1 MIEELNEIH
10 GPTIYSILD
19 EMEQLLQHF
28 NFMSLKEL
36 SKNHITPM
44 FTAEKN
50 WPIRYL
56 YQKSEFRWVQVGLS
70 NRLSV
75 NS

>member
-1 MIEELNEIH
+1 MFGE
-10 GPTIYSILD
+10 PTESPGSSIKSILD
-19 EMEQLLQHF
+19 EIEQLLQHF

-56 YQKSEFRWVQVGLS
+56 YLKSEFRWVQQIKC
-70 NRLSV
+70 
-75 NS
+75 